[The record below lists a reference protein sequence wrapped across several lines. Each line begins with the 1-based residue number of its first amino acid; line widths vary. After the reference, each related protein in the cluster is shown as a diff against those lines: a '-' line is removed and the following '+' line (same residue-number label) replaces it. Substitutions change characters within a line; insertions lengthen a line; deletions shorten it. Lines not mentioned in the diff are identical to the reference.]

1 MGEDLQKQAEEVL
14 QQAEALRAV
23 VAKLEERVQ
32 TKPAGS
38 KKKEAAE
45 KALEI
50 FKPKLNK
57 LMDTFHE
64 LSEKANISEL
74 DDMIVDGDTE
84 ALSDFLENLTDDYL
98 GGPDDDEDPK

>member
-1 MGEDLQKQAEEVL
+1 MSEDFQKQAEEVL

-23 VAKLEERVQ
+23 VVKLEERVRR
-32 TKPAGS
+32 KPAGS

-50 FKPKLNK
+50 FQPKLKK
-57 LMDTFHE
+57 LMDTFQE

-74 DDMIVDGDTE
+74 DDMLVDGDTE

-98 GGPDDDEDPK
+98 GGAEEDENPK

>member
-1 MGEDLQKQAEEVL
+1 MSEDFQKQAEEVL

-23 VAKLEERVQ
+23 VVKLEERVR
-32 TKPAGS
+32 TKPEGS

-50 FKPKLNK
+50 FKPKLKK
-57 LMDTFHE
+57 LMDTFDE
-64 LSEKANISEL
+64 LSAKANVSEL
-74 DDMIVDGDTE
+74 DDMFIDGDTE

-98 GGPDDDEDPK
+98 GGPPDDEEPK